1 MSQTQISGFD
11 AYVLYLAFKMHF
23 SSGSYNFFKFNGKT
37 KATQTSYNSRK
48 DKYYFDKLAIKFS
61 REKIIE
67 KMLVEQ
73 IDNPNFW
80 VKDLL
85 EKDNETR
92 YLKFRGFIEGIQYSL
107 KKEFSFIKEYCLK
120 SEMEIIDVFKIR
132 EGTHPIIFKFLLR
145 KDIRLETFIALDS
158 VMLISNNMNKRKEFD
173 PIWTEHYALMS
184 KYYPFISHYLPDS
197 KEIKS
202 MFKETFL

>member
-1 MSQTQISGFD
+1 
-11 AYVLYLAFKMHF
+11 MHF
-23 SSGSYNFFKFNGKT
+23 SSNSYNFFKFNGKT
-37 KATQTSYNSRK
+37 KATQASYNSRK
-48 DKYYFDKLAIKFS
+48 DKYHFDKLAHKFS

-73 IDNPNFW
+73 IHNSNFW

-92 YLKFRGFIEGIQYSL
+92 YLKFRGYVEGIRYYL
-107 KKEFSFIKEYCLK
+107 KKEFSLIREYCLK
-120 SEMEIIDVFKIR
+120 SEIEIVDVFKIK

-145 KDIRLETFIALDS
+145 NDIRIETFIALDI
-158 VMLISNNMNKRKEFD
+158 VMLFSNNMNKKKDFD
-173 PIWTEHYALMS
+173 PIWKDQYLLMT
-184 KYYPFISHYLPDS
+184 KYYPFISHYLPES

-202 MFKETFL
+202 MFKEIFLT